1 MLYLTQ
7 PSPAVET
14 FLPSARGRS
23 SISKSDFDSL
33 SHKGSI
39 MQINE
44 SPKDGDIPMEPT
56 FDRDKILIFFN
67 QTYPIGK
74 RRSGKSETGSTH

>member
-1 MLYLTQ
+1 
-7 PSPAVET
+7 
-14 FLPSARGRS
+14 
-23 SISKSDFDSL
+23 
-33 SHKGSI
+33 

-56 FDRDKILIFFN
+56 FDGDKIVIFLN

-74 RRSGKSETGSTH
+74 RRSGEIRDGIDASVGC

>member
-1 MLYLTQ
+1 
-7 PSPAVET
+7 
-14 FLPSARGRS
+14 
-23 SISKSDFDSL
+23 
-33 SHKGSI
+33 